1 MIIREMQLDDLEQVM
16 VLEQDL
22 FSVPWTENGFFSFLI
37 REDALFLVAEEDG
50 EILGYCGVLMVLD
63 EGDITNVAV
72 DRKRQGKGIGKKLI
86 RGLIKKTVQAGV
98 TRLHLEVRP
107 SNAAAIALYEGQGF
121 RRTGIRKNYYESPT
135 EDAVLMCRE
144 EQGC

>member
-86 RGLIKKTVQAGV
+86 QGLIKKT
-98 TRLHLEVRP
+98 
-107 SNAAAIALYEGQGF
+107 
-121 RRTGIRKNYYESPT
+121 
-135 EDAVLMCRE
+135 D
-144 EQGC
+144 